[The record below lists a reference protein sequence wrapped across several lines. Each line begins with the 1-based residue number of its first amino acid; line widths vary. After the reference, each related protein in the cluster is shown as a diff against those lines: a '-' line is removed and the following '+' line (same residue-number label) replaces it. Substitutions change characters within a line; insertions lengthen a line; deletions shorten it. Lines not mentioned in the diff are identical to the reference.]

1 LEIGGSDP
9 IVGTRDHGVLDVGQ
23 NGKVYNTQGQDNY
36 WRLGNYGP
44 SVDAGLEGN
53 GLLNVHANG
62 TFNAHVI
69 FIGDNDSTGELRVS
83 DTGSV
88 VLTGNL
94 VPRPAGFQAG
104 GSATVRMTGSS
115 ATLQAFNLE
124 SESLPGE
131 VRTKYRFD
139 ADALGVSKIKLTD
152 AINITNNDLEVN
164 LGPFVLPNLGT
175 LLLFDGDQ
183 ALVGSRV
190 FGTFANFTVN
200 GVLNPS
206 NYTVIY
212 DQPHGDILL
221 QAVPEPST
229 MLLFGF
235 GIVMTMLGAKRR
247 ETR

>member
-1 LEIGGSDP
+1 
-9 IVGTRDHGVLDVGQ
+9 VLDVGL
-23 NGKVYNTQGQDNY
+23 NAKVYNTPGQDNY

-53 GLLNVHANG
+53 GLLNVHNNG

-69 FIGDNDSTGELRVS
+69 FIADNDATGELRVS

-88 VLTGNL
+88 ILDGNL
-94 VPRPAGFQAG
+94 VPRPSGFQAG

-115 ATLQAFNLE
+115 ATLQAYNLE

-131 VRTKYRFD
+131 IRTKYRFD
-139 ADALGVSKIKLTD
+139 ANALGVSKIKLTD

-164 LGPFVLPNLGT
+164 LDGYVLPNLAT

-183 ALVGSRV
+183 ALAGNRI
-190 FGTFANFTVN
+190 FGTFANLTVN
-200 GVLNPS
+200 GVLNPT
-206 NYTVIY
+206 NYQVVYNQTT
-212 DQPHGDILL
+212 GDILL
-221 QAVPEPST
+221 QNSVPEPST
-229 MLLFGF
+229 MALLGF
-235 GIVMTMLGAKRR
+235 GMVMTIFVAKRR